1 MIHWATV
8 LQRSEEMSFKLN
20 LLKLPKCQN
29 QGLFRIKC
37 SAQLRCEFPIW
48 KVIRYIFLGHII
60 SSPTL
65 LPTFFALS
73 LRLTIFVFFFLAVDF
88 DFVLGESKTKVW
100 NRGPKEICV
109 ARKCVFY
116 WTQVL
121 FYLSLNDDVAR
132 PNRGKVCTR
141 FWSLFLQIC
150 AIGKIFFLDV
160 NLLLSAEIG
169 GPIVWCYSWIVR

>member
-37 SAQLRCEFPIW
+37 SAQLRREFPIW

-100 NRGPKEICV
+100 NRGPKEISV
-109 ARKCVFY
+109 ARKCVFIGPRSCFTY
-116 WTQVL
+116 HWMMMLPDQIEVKFVQDFEACFCKYVPLAKYFFWMLTFCFLLKSVD
-121 FYLSLNDDVAR
+121 LSSD
-132 PNRGKVCTR
+132 
-141 FWSLFLQIC
+141 
-150 AIGKIFFLDV
+150 AIH
-160 NLLLSAEIG
+160 E
-169 GPIVWCYSWIVR
+169 

>member
-37 SAQLRCEFPIW
+37 SAQLRREFPIW

-100 NRGPKEICV
+100 NRGPKEISV
-109 ARKCVFY
+109 ARKCVFIGPRPPWSDLCVWLSQTHWVSKRGCAKLY
-116 WTQVL
+116 WCESGWR
-121 FYLSLNDDVAR
+121 YNY
-132 PNRGKVCTR
+132 K
-141 FWSLFLQIC
+141 
-150 AIGKIFFLDV
+150 LDT
-160 NLLLSAEIG
+160 N
-169 GPIVWCYSWIVR
+169 W

>member
-29 QGLFRIKC
+29 QGLSRIKC

-48 KVIRYIFLGHII
+48 KVIRHIFLGHII

-121 FYLSLNDDVAR
+121 FWWWDNLTPRTIWHLGQFDTNHAR
-132 PNRGKVCTR
+132 RTIWHLGQFDT
-141 FWSLFLQIC
+141 
-150 AIGKIFFLDV
+150 
-160 NLLLSAEIG
+160 
-169 GPIVWCYSWIVR
+169 